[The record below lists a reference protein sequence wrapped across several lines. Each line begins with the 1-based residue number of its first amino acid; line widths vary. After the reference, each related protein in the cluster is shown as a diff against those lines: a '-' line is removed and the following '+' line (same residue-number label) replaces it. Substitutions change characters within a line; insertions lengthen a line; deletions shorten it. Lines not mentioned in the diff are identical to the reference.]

1 MDKRTLISN
10 FKPEAVA
17 NTLFAVENFANLN
30 DAQLNWKP
38 SPERWSINQC
48 LAHINLFNHYYTHEI
63 KRVTNGA
70 GKKSDNSGEYQRT
83 GVGGFLIRS
92 LVDPKAKKFKTAKN
106 FNPPSSLDSKKVMK
120 DFMDF
125 QKQWEDE
132 MDKIQEYDIVKNRV
146 HSPFF
151 RLITYR
157 IGNAIELN
165 NIHTKRHLNQAKNV
179 MKESGF
185 PGNLPFA
192 PPESGERARGR

>member
-1 MDKRTLISN
+1 MYN

-30 DAQLNWKP
+30 DAQLSWKP

-48 LAHINLFNHYYTHEI
+48 LAHINLFNHYYTQQI
-63 KRVTNGA
+63 KRVVKGP
-70 GKKSDNSGEYQRT
+70 GKKSDNSGEYHRT
-83 GVGGFLIRS
+83 GVGGLLILS
-92 LVDPKAKKFKTAKN
+92 LLNPKAKKFKTAKN
-106 FNPPSSLDSKKVMK
+106 FDPPSSLDSKKVMN

-125 QKQWEDE
+125 QKQWEDV
-132 MDKIQEYDIVKNRV
+132 MDQIQEYDIVKNRV

-157 IGNAIELN
+157 MGNAIELN
-165 NIHTKRHLNQAKNV
+165 NIHTRRHLSQARNV

-185 PGNLPFA
+185 PQSLPFTR
-192 PPESGERARGR
+192 PEPGERARGR